1 MPLDLAAEESAAK
14 VLQDGERMNQEIA
27 WKICVVWFDERYAE
41 IGNAQHFINSNH
53 RAWEVVVRRLAK
65 AERECPIFEGQVL
78 GILFAELFNITFGC
92 RLLAEGI

>member
-41 IGNAQHFINSNH
+41 IGNA
-53 RAWEVVVRRLAK
+53 
-65 AERECPIFEGQVL
+65 
-78 GILFAELFNITFGC
+78 
-92 RLLAEGI
+92 